1 MFMKFIWKI
10 AAGLSA
16 TVLTSG
22 QALAH
27 HAMGGEMP
35 STFAEGLISGLAHPV
50 IGLDHLAF
58 IIAAGVI
65 AGVLGLGRFAPLAFV
80 GASIAGVLVHLSL
93 VDLPAVELVIALSV
107 VIAGG
112 LLAMAAGRLGGGVWM
127 AIFALAGIF
136 HGYAYGESIVGAET
150 TPLAAYLVGLFVIQS
165 VIAVVAHAAASGR
178 NWLPQALEPRLVGAA
193 AFGVGLSA
201 LVGQVVG

>member
-1 MFMKFIWKI
+1 MFMTFNWKF

-16 TVLTSG
+16 AILTSG
-22 QALAH
+22 PAMAH
-27 HAMGGEMP
+27 HAMDGEMP
-35 STFAEGLISGLAHPV
+35 STLVEGLVSGLAHPV

-65 AGVLGLGRFAPLAFV
+65 AAVLGLNRFAPLAFV
-80 GASIAGVLVHLSL
+80 GASIAGVLIHLAL

-178 NWLPQALEPRLVGAA
+178 HWLPQALEPRLVGAA

-201 LVGQVVG
+201 LVGQVFG